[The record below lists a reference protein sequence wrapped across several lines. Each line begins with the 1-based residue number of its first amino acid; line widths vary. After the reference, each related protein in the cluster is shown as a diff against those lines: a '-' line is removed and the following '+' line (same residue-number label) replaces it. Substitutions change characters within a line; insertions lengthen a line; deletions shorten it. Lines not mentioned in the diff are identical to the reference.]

1 MKKILI
7 CLRDFKQGGIPRCLQ
22 SLLMNIDTKKYQI
35 DLVCLYPY
43 GPYRGEMKNCNVL
56 KEDEVVSG
64 LLEFSKVNDFVNRLR
79 GGYLRGML
87 LKLLRTGLKK
97 IAGVDILYKR
107 IDRLAE
113 SLGEYDVAIAY
124 AEGLPTYFV
133 KKANSKKRLVW
144 IHNDYE
150 WIASAGEGTD
160 FSVFDK
166 ICGVSKATAQSFK
179 RYKPELKDRV
189 ITLYNFINE
198 DYIRDKA
205 KESAEG
211 IERED
216 DEFVLCSLGRVCYQK
231 RFEIIPSIAKEL
243 KEAGLKFRWYIIGD
257 GPQGEVDVLD
267 KEIEKCGVQDVVVK
281 LGAQDNPY
289 KYLVK
294 ADLYVLTSRY
304 ESYPTVV
311 NEALILNV
319 PVVSVDIPS
328 AHEMIEHGVNG
339 EIVLV
344 EELAKI
350 IKRFIEDREF
360 YMQHKGFEFHN
371 RNREILEQ
379 LDGLLN
385 S

>member
-1 MKKILI
+1 MKRVLI

-22 SLLMNIDTKKYQI
+22 SLLMNIDEKKYSI

-43 GPYRGEMKNCNVL
+43 GPYRGEMKNCNVVE
-56 KEDEVVSG
+56 EDKVVSG
-64 LLEFSKVNDFVNRLR
+64 LLEFTKVKGVEDYFRL
-79 GGYLRGML
+79 GYICGMAV
-87 LKLLRTGLKK
+87 KLLRVVVKK

-107 IDRLAE
+107 MDKWAD

-124 AEGLPTYFV
+124 AEGLPAYFV
-133 KKANSKKRLVW
+133 KKVKAKKRLVW

-150 WIASAGEGTD
+150 WISSAGEGTD
-160 FSVFDK
+160 FDVFDG
-166 ICGVSKATAQSFK
+166 ICGVSEATSRSFE
-179 RYKPELKDRV
+179 RYRPDLKDRV
-189 ITLYNFINE
+189 GTIYNFVNE

-205 KESAEG
+205 KENVYDL
-211 IERED
+211 ERED
-216 DEFVLCSLGRVCYQK
+216 EEFVLCSIGRVCYQK

-243 KEAGLKFRWYIIGD
+243 KDTGLKFKWYIIGD

-267 KEIEKCGVQDVVVK
+267 REIERCGVQDVVVK

-328 AHEMIEHGVNG
+328 AYEMIEPGVNG
-339 EIVLV
+339 EIVAV
-344 EELAKI
+344 EDMTKMI
-350 IKRFIEDREF
+350 RKFIEDREF
-360 YMQHKGFEFHN
+360 YLQHKGFEFHN
-371 RNREILEQ
+371 KNREILEQ
-379 LDGLLN
+379 LDNLLN
-385 S
+385 N

>member
-1 MKKILI
+1 MKRVLI

-22 SLLMNIDTKKYQI
+22 SLLKNIDTERYSI

-43 GPYRGEMKNCNVL
+43 GPYRGEMVNCNVV
-56 KEDEVVSG
+56 KEDKVVSG
-64 LLEFSKVNDFVNRLR
+64 LLEFSKVKGLVNYLR
-79 GGYLRGML
+79 GGYLCGL
-87 LKLLRTGLKK
+87 ALKGLRVGLKK
-97 IAGVDILYKR
+97 IVGVDILYKR
-107 IDRLAE
+107 IDAWAD
-113 SLGEYDVAIAY
+113 SLGEYDVAISY
-124 AEGLPTYFV
+124 AEGLPAYFV
-133 KKANSKKRLVW
+133 KKANAKKRLVW
-144 IHNDYE
+144 IHNDYD
-150 WIASAGEGTD
+150 WIALAGEGTD
-160 FSVFDK
+160 FDVFDK
-166 ICGVSKATAQSFK
+166 ICGVSEATSRSFEK
-179 RYKPELKDRV
+179 YRPDLRDRV
-189 ITLYNFINE
+189 GTIYNFINE

-216 DEFVLCSLGRVCYQK
+216 DEFVLCSIGRVCYQK

-257 GPQGEVDVLD
+257 GPQGEVEVLD
-267 KEIEKCGVQDVVVK
+267 RETERCGVQDVVVK

-319 PVVSVDIPS
+319 PVVSVNIPS
-328 AHEMIEHGVNG
+328 AYEMIEQGVNG
-339 EIVLV
+339 EIVAV
-344 EELAKI
+344 EDLSMM
-350 IKRFIEDREF
+350 IKRLIEDREF

-371 RNREILEQ
+371 RNKEILEQ

-385 S
+385 N

>member
-113 SLGEYDVAIAY
+113 SLGEYDVVIAY
-124 AEGLPTYFV
+124 AEGLPAYFV
-133 KKANSKKRLVW
+133 KKANAKKRLVW

-150 WIASAGEGTD
+150 WIASAGDGTD

-166 ICGVSKATAQSFK
+166 ICGVSEATAQSFK

-198 DYIRDKA
+198 GYIIDKA
-205 KESAEG
+205 KEENVQLKK
-211 IERED
+211 ED
-216 DEFVLCSLGRVCYQK
+216 GFVLCSIGRICNQK
-231 RFEIIPSIAKEL
+231 RF
-243 KEAGLKFRWYIIGD
+243 
-257 GPQGEVDVLD
+257 
-267 KEIEKCGVQDVVVK
+267 
-281 LGAQDNPY
+281 
-289 KYLVK
+289 
-294 ADLYVLTSRY
+294 
-304 ESYPTVV
+304 
-311 NEALILNV
+311 
-319 PVVSVDIPS
+319 
-328 AHEMIEHGVNG
+328 
-339 EIVLV
+339 
-344 EELAKI
+344 
-350 IKRFIEDREF
+350 
-360 YMQHKGFEFHN
+360 
-371 RNREILEQ
+371 
-379 LDGLLN
+379 
-385 S
+385 

>member
-22 SLLMNIDTKKYQI
+22 SLLMNIGTDKYQI

-56 KEDEVVSG
+56 KEDKVVSG
-64 LLEFSKVNDFVNRLR
+64 LLEFSKVNGFVNRLR

-97 IAGVDILYKR
+97 IAGVDILYKQ
-107 IDRLAE
+107 IDRWAE

-124 AEGLPTYFV
+124 AEGLPAYFV
-133 KKANSKKRLVW
+133 KKANAKKRLVW

-166 ICGVSKATAQSFK
+166 ICGVSEATAQSFK

-198 DYIRDKA
+198 GYIIDKA
-205 KESAEG
+205 KEENVQLKK
-211 IERED
+211 ED
-216 DEFVLCSLGRVCYQK
+216 GFVLCSIGRICNQK

-243 KEAGLKFRWYIIGD
+243 KDGGLKFKWYIIGD

-267 KEIEKCGVQDVVVK
+267 KEIERHGVQDVVVK

-344 EELAKI
+344 EELSKI

>member
-113 SLGEYDVAIAY
+113 SLGEYDVVIAY
-124 AEGLPTYFV
+124 AEGLPAYFV
-133 KKANSKKRLVW
+133 KKANAKKRLVW

-150 WIASAGEGTD
+150 WIASAGDGTD

-166 ICGVSKATAQSFK
+166 ICGVSEATAQSFK

-198 DYIRDKA
+198 GYIIDKA
-205 KESAEG
+205 KEENVQLKK
-211 IERED
+211 ED
-216 DEFVLCSLGRVCYQK
+216 GFVLCSIGRICNQK

-243 KEAGLKFRWYIIGD
+243 KDGGLKFKWYIIGD

-339 EIVLV
+339 EIVPV
-344 EELAKI
+344 EELSKI

-360 YMQHKGFEFHN
+360 YVQHKGFEFHN

-379 LDGLLN
+379 LEGLLN

>member
-56 KEDEVVSG
+56 KEDKVVSG
-64 LLEFSKVNDFVNRLR
+64 LLEFSKVNGFVNRLR

-87 LKLLRTGLKK
+87 LKLLRAGLKK
-97 IAGVDILYKR
+97 IEGVDILYKR

-124 AEGLPTYFV
+124 AEGLPAYFV
-133 KKANSKKRLVW
+133 KKANAKKRLVW

-150 WIASAGEGTD
+150 WIASAGDGTD

-166 ICGVSKATAQSFK
+166 ICGVSEATAQSFK

-198 DYIRDKA
+198 GYIIDKA
-205 KESAEG
+205 KEENVQLKK
-211 IERED
+211 ED
-216 DEFVLCSLGRVCYQK
+216 GFVLCSIGRICNQK

-243 KEAGLKFRWYIIGD
+243 KDGGLKFKWYIIGD

>member
-56 KEDEVVSG
+56 KEDKVVSG
-64 LLEFSKVNDFVNRLR
+64 LLEFSKVNGFVNRLR

-87 LKLLRTGLKK
+87 LKLLRAGLKK
-97 IAGVDILYKR
+97 IEGVDILYKR

-124 AEGLPTYFV
+124 AEGLPAYFV
-133 KKANSKKRLVW
+133 KKANAKKRLVW

-150 WIASAGEGTD
+150 WIASAGDGTD

-198 DYIRDKA
+198 GYIIDKA
-205 KESAEG
+205 REENVQLKKEDG
-211 IERED
+211 
-216 DEFVLCSLGRVCYQK
+216 FVLCSIGRICNQK

-243 KEAGLKFRWYIIGD
+243 KDGGLKFKWYIIGD